1 MLSSSLSLSR
11 SARTRPPSDCV
22 IPHLQTAPLDTVP
35 FYPTIFTIPPV
46 SHRES
51 EPGRHDGRRA
61 QRQRGR
67 QVMTCSKAPHPSFP
81 QPQDVSKHLPIPLGP
96 IRLTSFAPMRVA
108 LRSPPLLRGEAVG
121 RDCINITLSRQCSP
135 EIEFSRQAW
144 PDLFAVLGWNER
156 FNRVNRRPQRELT
169 ARIGCNCLEFLQA
182 SVSALERGGQMDR
195 H

>member
-1 MLSSSLSLSR
+1 MRFPRKWTDGSISR
-11 SARTRPPSDCV
+11 SLRTTSP
-22 IPHLQTAPLDTVP
+22 DT
-35 FYPTIFTIPPV
+35 Y
-46 SHRES
+46 
-51 EPGRHDGRRA
+51 
-61 QRQRGR
+61 
-67 QVMTCSKAPHPSFP
+67 PSFP

-108 LRSPPLLRGEAVG
+108 LRAPPLLRGEAVE

-144 PDLFAVLGWNER
+144 LDLFAVLGWNER